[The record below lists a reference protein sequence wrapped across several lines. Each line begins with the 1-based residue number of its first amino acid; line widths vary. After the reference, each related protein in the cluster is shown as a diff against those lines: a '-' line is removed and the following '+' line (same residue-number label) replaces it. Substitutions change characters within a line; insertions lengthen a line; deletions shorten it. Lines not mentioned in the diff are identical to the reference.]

1 MKNLFKIL
9 FLSCGL
15 LLVGCTGDFEE
26 INTNPDAYS
35 EVPYTNQLAYVIRS
49 AMSQWGTALDEG
61 EWVGHLSKIQYLNDY
76 NGLTP
81 SNNTYGN
88 RWYSTYT
95 GYVQL
100 DDILSRTE
108 NKNIVNVCKTLQ
120 AWLIFC
126 CVDAFGDMPYSQAF
140 KGAPEDGGILQ
151 SPYDSQKDVIT
162 AVLAKLKEAADSWA
176 SGIGSDDLG
185 AGDLLF
191 NGNVKKWQMFCNSL
205 RLRVAMRI
213 VNVEPSTSQSVC
225 TEIFGNPSSYPYID
239 SNANATVFHWLADA
253 SHFEPW
259 YDNSRTR
266 DDHCISDI
274 LIDHLK
280 MMKDPRIAIIAKPA
294 KKDGEYR
301 GYENGAL
308 LDPADKNMISR
319 IGALYRDIPAG
330 TSPLIRAC
338 EPYYIMA
345 EAALRGW
352 STPMSADEAYNK
364 AVQLS
369 MEESGVAED
378 EATAYLEGPGKFD
391 GSFGMLY
398 FEEWVGL
405 FKQSLEA
412 WSLYRRT
419 GYPTYIHTAKAAD
432 GVSPRYPGARSP
444 YNGIHN
450 DIPFRFPY
458 PQNQVNYNNANWS
471 AQNAKLKDYVWGE
484 QLWWDTRK
492 DVH

>member
-9 FLSCGL
+9 FLSFGL
-15 LLVGCTGDFEE
+15 LMVGCTDDFEE

-35 EVPYTNQLAYVIRS
+35 SVPYTNQLGYVIRQ
-49 AMSQWGTALDEG
+49 AMSQWGTSLDEG
-61 EWVGHLSKIQYLNDY
+61 EWSGHLAKVQYLNDY

-88 RWYSTYT
+88 RWSLTYR

-100 DDILSRTE
+100 DDIMSRTE

-140 KGAPEDGGILQ
+140 KGAPEKGGILQ
-151 SPYDSQKDVIT
+151 SPYDSQKDVIA
-162 AVLAKLKEAADSWA
+162 AVLAKLKEVADSWA
-176 SGIGSDDLG
+176 GGLGTDDLG
-185 AGDLLF
+185 AGDFLF
-191 NGNVKKWQMFCNSL
+191 KGDVAKWQRFCNSL

-225 TEIFGNPSSYPYID
+225 TEIFNNPSKYPYID
-239 SNANATVFHWLADA
+239 SNANSAAFQWLADA

-280 MMKDPRIAIIAKPA
+280 MMQDPRIASIAKPSRT
-294 KKDGEYR
+294 DGEYR
-301 GYENGAL
+301 GYENGAIQ
-308 LDPADKNMISR
+308 DPVDKWMISR
-319 IGALYRDIPAG
+319 IGALYRDNPTG
-330 TSPLIRAC
+330 TSPLFRAC
-338 EPYYIMA
+338 ESYYLMS

-352 STPMSADEAYNK
+352 STPMSAEEAYNK
-364 AVQLS
+364 GVQLS
-369 MEESGVAED
+369 MDENGIED
-378 EATAYLEGPGKFD
+378 EAVATYLEGPGKWD
-391 GSFGMLY
+391 GTFGQLY
-398 FEEWVGL
+398 FEEWVAF
-405 FKQSLEA
+405 FKQSLES

-450 DIPFRFPY
+450 DVPFRFPY
-458 PQNQVNYNNANWS
+458 PQNQVNYNYDNWA
-471 AQNAKLKDYVWGE
+471 AQDAKLENYVWGE
-484 QLWWDTRK
+484 QLWWDTRTG
-492 DVH
+492 VH